1 MFMYIFSIALIIGSN
16 VVYNISQKSTPE
28 NANPLAALLITY
40 LTAAALTAIALF
52 FFKSDEGFLKSFK
65 DLNWT
70 SLMLGISIIGL
81 EFGYLMAYR
90 AGWNISVGSL
100 VANIALAVVLIPVG
114 VCFYKEGFEVNKL
127 IGAVFC
133 IGGLVLINIK

>member
-1 MFMYIFSIALIIGSN
+1 MYIFSIALIIGSN